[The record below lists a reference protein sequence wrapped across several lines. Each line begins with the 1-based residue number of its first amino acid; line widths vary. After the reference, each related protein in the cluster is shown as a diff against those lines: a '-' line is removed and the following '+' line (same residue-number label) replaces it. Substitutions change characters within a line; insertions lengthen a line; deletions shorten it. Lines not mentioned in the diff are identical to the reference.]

1 MYFEFIFLSLILVQD
16 LFVVVFL
23 LIYLTCYCMLRFA
36 FFVAILFI
44 VVLYHTVKNVI
55 EWNSCTCEIGCETRL
70 IFKYYMFGLYDIKVK
85 KHQDIQLQGHFMSTW
100 TLEYFL
106 FSVVVEEVGEA
117 REEVETE
124 DLGVAREEVL
134 EVEVEEGVAKEVE
147 PTGECQGNNWTISL
161 RSTCQKQNLIWTKS

>member
-1 MYFEFIFLSLILVQD
+1 
-16 LFVVVFL
+16 
-23 LIYLTCYCMLRFA
+23 
-36 FFVAILFI
+36 
-44 VVLYHTVKNVI
+44 
-55 EWNSCTCEIGCETRL
+55 
-70 IFKYYMFGLYDIKVK
+70 
-85 KHQDIQLQGHFMSTW
+85 MSTL